1 MTDPAPDSRDLYRI
15 SRDYESTSA
24 AVLLAAASITGAI
37 EKLTRAI
44 EKSDTDR

>member
-1 MTDPAPDSRDLYRI
+1 MTDAAPDSGDLYRI

-44 EKSDTDR
+44 ERSGAEN